1 MAHKLQ
7 AGKLH
12 MQTTNY
18 TEHKLL
24 LEWLIGMSILLF
36 AIFIAWQ
43 QNLFGILLEGDPSRL
58 SIIILLAFL
67 VINAHVMSRVIALS
81 RERNISSMV
90 QRLMAETEAVS
101 LNVSREAVTCCN
113 QPIPESFVARHMRNM
128 AGRLSF
134 NQSGQETG
142 NIQVHL
148 LSALDKRIRG
158 GQKYGWMFAD
168 LMIKLGLMGTVI
180 GFVLMLGSVASLQHY
195 DVTTMQDLLHNMSG
209 GMRVALFTTLS
220 GLITGLIL
228 GIQYQFLDRHAD
240 DLLAEIEELS
250 EVYVLPVLLN
260 DRGKKQSEH

>member
-1 MAHKLQ
+1 MHSSN
-7 AGKLH
+7 H
-12 MQTTNY
+12 

-24 LEWLIGMSILLF
+24 LEWLIGISVL
-36 AIFIAWQ
+36 IFILFVAWQ
-43 QNLFGILLEGDPSRL
+43 QDLFGILLDGDQTRL
-58 SIIILLAFL
+58 SVIILLAFL
-67 VINAHVMSRVIALS
+67 VINVHVLNRVILLS
-81 RERNISSMV
+81 RERNVVNLV
-90 QRLMAETEAVS
+90 QQLLEQTQTVS
-101 LNVSREAVTCCN
+101 LNIGKETVSCCN
-113 QPIPESFVARHMRNM
+113 QIIPESFVTRHLRNL
-128 AGRLSF
+128 AGRMSA
-134 NQSGQETG
+134 NQTRQETG
-142 NIQVHL
+142 DFQTHL

-220 GLITGLIL
+220 GLIAGLIL
-228 GIQYQFLDRHAD
+228 GVQYQFLDRHAD

-260 DRGKKQSEH
+260 ESGNNQFKD

>member
-7 AGKLH
+7 AGKLQK
-12 MQTTNY
+12 QTTNH

-24 LEWLIGMSILLF
+24 LEWLIGIGVLLF
-36 AIFIAWQ
+36 GLFIAWRQ
-43 QNLFGILLEGDPSRL
+43 DLFGILLDGDQSRL

-67 VINAHVMSRVIALS
+67 VINVHVLNRVIVLS
-81 RERNISSMV
+81 RERNITCMV
-90 QRLMAETEAVS
+90 RQLLEETQTVS
-101 LNVSREAVTCCN
+101 LNISKDTVTCCK
-113 QPIPESFVARHMRNM
+113 QTIPESFVTRHLRNL

-134 NQSGQETG
+134 TQAGQETG
-142 NIQVHL
+142 DVQVHL
-148 LSALDKRIRG
+148 LSALDKRVRG

-168 LMIKLGLMGTVI
+168 LMLKLGLMGTVI

-195 DVTTMQDLLHNMSG
+195 DITTMQDLLHNMSG

-220 GLITGLIL
+220 GLIAGLIL

-260 DRGKKQSEH
+260 DSGKTSS

>member
-1 MAHKLQ
+1 
-7 AGKLH
+7 
-12 MQTTNY
+12 MQTSNH

-24 LEWLIGMSILLF
+24 LEWLIGMSVLIF
-36 AIFIAWQ
+36 ALFIAWRHD
-43 QNLFGILLEGDPSRL
+43 LFGILLDGDQSRL

-67 VINAHVMSRVIALS
+67 VINAHVLNRVIVLS
-81 RERNISSMV
+81 HERNIANMV
-90 QRLMAETEAVS
+90 QQLLEQSQTVS
-101 LNVSREAVTCCN
+101 LDIGKDTVSCCN
-113 QPIPESFVARHMRNM
+113 QVIPESFVTRHLRNL
-128 AGRLSF
+128 AGRLSV
-134 NQSGQETG
+134 NQVGQETG
-142 NIQVHL
+142 DVQTHL

-195 DVTTMQDLLHNMSG
+195 DITTMQDLLHNMSG

-220 GLITGLIL
+220 GLSAGLIL

-250 EVYVLPVLLN
+250 EVYMLPVLLDERRIN
-260 DRGKKQSEH
+260 QS

>member
-1 MAHKLQ
+1 MEHKLQ
-7 AGKLH
+7 DGKLR
-12 MQTTNY
+12 MQTTNHP
-18 TEHKLL
+18 EHKLL
-24 LEWLIGMSILLF
+24 LEWLIGISVLLF
-36 AIFIAWQ
+36 ALFIAWQ
-43 QNLFGILLEGDPSRL
+43 QNLLGILLEGDRSRL
-58 SIIILLAFL
+58 SVIIILVFL
-67 VINAHVMSRVIALS
+67 LINAHVLNRVIILS
-81 RERNISSMV
+81 RERNIASRV
-90 QRLMAETEAVS
+90 HQLMTETDTVSLVVSKEAVK
-101 LNVSREAVTCCN
+101 CCG
-113 QPIPESFVARHMRNM
+113 QTIPESLVARHLRNLT
-128 AGRLSF
+128 GRLSF
-134 NQSGQETG
+134 NQAGQETG
-142 NIQVHL
+142 NVQAHL

-220 GLITGLIL
+220 GLVAGLIL

-260 DRGKKQSEH
+260 DNGKTE

>member
-1 MAHKLQ
+1 MHTSN
-7 AGKLH
+7 H
-12 MQTTNY
+12 

-24 LEWLIGMSILLF
+24 LEWLIGISVLLF
-36 AIFIAWQ
+36 ILFVAWQ
-43 QNLFGILLEGDPSRL
+43 QDLFGMLLQGDQTRL
-58 SIIILLAFL
+58 SVIILLAFM
-67 VINAHVMSRVIALS
+67 VINVHVLNRVIVLS
-81 RERNISSMV
+81 RERNIVNMV
-90 QRLMAETEAVS
+90 QQLLEQTQTVS
-101 LNVSREAVTCCN
+101 LNIGKDAVRCCD
-113 QPIPESFVARHMRNM
+113 QIIPESFVTRHLRNL
-128 AGRLSF
+128 AGRMSA
-134 NQSGQETG
+134 NQAGQETG
-142 NIQVHL
+142 DIQTHL

-220 GLITGLIL
+220 GLIAGLIL

-250 EVYVLPVLLN
+250 EVYVLPALLN
-260 DRGKKQSEH
+260 ESGNNQIRN

>member
-12 MQTTNY
+12 MKTIKGIQ
-18 TEHKLL
+18 HRLL
-24 LEWLIGMSILLF
+24 LEWLIGMSVLLF

-43 QNLFGILLEGDPSRL
+43 ENLLDILLEGDRSRL
-58 SIIILLAFL
+58 SIIIILAFM
-67 VINAHVMSRVIALS
+67 VINAHVMIRVIALS
-81 RERNISSMV
+81 RERNVTEMV
-90 QRLMAETEAVS
+90 NRLLAESE
-101 LNVSREAVTCCN
+101 NVTLAIDKTGIKCCGHT
-113 QPIPESFVARHMRNM
+113 IPESLVTRHLRNL
-128 AGRLSF
+128 AGRLSIDL
-134 NQSGQETG
+134 QGQETG
-142 NIQVHL
+142 NIQSHL

-158 GQKYGWMFAD
+158 AQKYGWMFAD

-180 GFVLMLGSVASLQHY
+180 GFVLMLGSVASLQNY
-195 DVTTMQDLLHNMSG
+195 DVGTMQDLLHSMSG

-228 GIQYQFLDRHAD
+228 GMQYQFLDRHAD

-260 DRGKKQSEH
+260 TRTNMKSEC

>member
-1 MAHKLQ
+1 
-7 AGKLH
+7 
-12 MQTTNY
+12 MQTSNQ

-24 LEWLIGMSILLF
+24 LEWLIGISVLF
-36 AIFIAWQ
+36 FALIIAWQ
-43 QNLFGILLEGDPSRL
+43 QGLFGILLDGDQTRL

-67 VINAHVMSRVIALS
+67 VINVHVLSRVIVLS
-81 RERNISSMV
+81 RERNIANMV
-90 QRLMAETEAVS
+90 QQLLEQSQTVS
-101 LNVSREAVTCCN
+101 LDIGKDSVSCCN
-113 QPIPESFVARHMRNM
+113 TVIPESFVTRHLRNLV
-128 AGRLSF
+128 GRLSV
-134 NQSGQETG
+134 NQAGQETG
-142 NIQVHL
+142 DVQAHL

-195 DVTTMQDLLHNMSG
+195 DITTMQDLLHNMSG

-220 GLITGLIL
+220 GLTAGLIL
-228 GIQYQFLDRHAD
+228 GVQYQFLDRHAD

-260 DRGKKQSEH
+260 ERRIKKG